1 MTFRDRLRSLLSAAA
16 PEALSREGIARRVL
30 RGEGIEIGALHR
42 AFPVPPGVRVRYVD
56 RMSQHELRRQYP
68 EMENAEF
75 VPVDIVDDGERLVRF
90 ADASLDFVI
99 ASHFLEHC
107 QDPIGAIENFLRVLR
122 PGGVAYI
129 IVPQHENQFDRDR
142 PVTTLEHLLR
152 DHREGAQWSR
162 RRHYEDWVR
171 IGLKVSDDEAWALN
185 RIEHYLKL
193 DYSIHFH
200 VWDAPALLNMLV
212 ALREDLGFAFEVE
225 VFVKLAD
232 EYAAVLRKAA

>member
-1 MTFRDRLRSLLSAAA
+1 MTFGERLRSLLRAAA
-16 PEALSREGIARRVL
+16 PAGLSREGIARHVL
-30 RGEGIEIGALHR
+30 RGEGIEIGALHSP
-42 AFPVPPGVRVRYVD
+42 FPVPSGVRVRYVD
-56 RMSQHELRRQYP
+56 RMPETELRRQYP
-68 EMENAEF
+68 EMDYARF
-75 VPVDIVDDGERLVRF
+75 VPVDIVDDGERLGRI
-90 ADASLDFVI
+90 ADSSLDFVI

-129 IVPQHENQFDRDR
+129 IVPWRGNQFDRDR

-152 DHREGAQWSR
+152 DHREGAQGSR

-171 IGLKVSDDEAWALN
+171 IGLKVVDDEAWALN

-200 VWDAPALLNMLV
+200 VWDAPALLKMMV
-212 ALREDLGFAFEVE
+212 ALRDELGFAFEVE
-225 VFVKLAD
+225 VFVGLAE
-232 EYAAVLRKAA
+232 EYATVLRKAA